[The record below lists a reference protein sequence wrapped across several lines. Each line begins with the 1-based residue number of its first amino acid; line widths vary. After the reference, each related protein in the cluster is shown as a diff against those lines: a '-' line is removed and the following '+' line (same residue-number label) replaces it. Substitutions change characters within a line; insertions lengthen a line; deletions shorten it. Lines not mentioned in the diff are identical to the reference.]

1 MNAFYADAS
10 DIDTLIEGFNAK
22 TLPKEQ
28 WTHAA
33 HLTGA
38 VWYLNRFDFDEALQ
52 QIRLAIS
59 TYNIA
64 VGGQNTATS
73 GYHETMTVF
82 WMQVVDYFV
91 RTTKGFDLKDCCNA
105 LLASPLA
112 ERTLPFYFYEKDT
125 ILSPQARAAFVP
137 ADKLD
142 VNDDNLG
149 MTLKMDGQV
158 LNNEPV

>member
-1 MNAFYADAS
+1 MDFFYADAN

-38 VWYLNRFDFDEALQ
+38 VWYLRKYNFEQALQ
-52 QIRLAIS
+52 QIRIAIT

-73 GYHETMTVF
+73 GYYETMTVF
-82 WMQVVDYFV
+82 WMQVVDFFV
-91 RTTKGFDLKDCCNA
+91 RTHQAFDLRECCNA

-125 ILSPQARAAFVP
+125 ILSQQARAAFVP
-137 ADKLD
+137 ADKLA

-149 MTLKMDGQV
+149 MMLKKNGIL
-158 LNNEPV
+158 LNSESV